1 MRILLLFII
10 LCKCFGLL
18 FAEQIIT
25 KEYNAPRQ
33 GDILHKQ
40 KIEYIDPDDSGINI
54 LWDLRNVVVIDNDY
68 ETSYFT
74 TDSLLAL
81 KDRKTCYYY
90 KVIGDTLFG
99 CGYNNYQTQMTDS
112 IAPIAIKI
120 PSYIPLCLLCQQ
132 PNFIYRPYRLRCRQ
146 RLYPRRTPIPKC
158 LYHTLCHPRK
168 GLL

>member
-132 PNFIYRPYRLRCRQ
+132 PNFIYLPYGMF
-146 RLYPRRTPIPKC
+146 
-158 LYHTLCHPRK
+158 HH
-168 GLL
+168 